1 MIRRLVKMKQFMDKD
16 FLLATETAKKLYH
29 NYAEAMPL
37 CDYHCHLS
45 PKEIWEN
52 KPYSTIT
59 QVWLYGDHYKWRAM
73 RAYGIDEKYI
83 TGDGSDKEKFLAWA
97 KTIQYCIGNPLYHW
111 THLELQRFFGIDEPL
126 TEKNAEEI
134 YDKINAML
142 SEDGFA
148 PRDYIRKSNVAVI
161 CTTDDPKDDL
171 KYHKM
176 IAEEGKMTTK
186 VLPTFR
192 PDKAI
197 EINRDGFCKYINEL
211 SDVAGVKINDI
222 DTLMNVITERIDF
235 FHQAGC
241 RISDHGMTYIPY
253 RTGSDADAIFKK
265 ALSGAKVS
273 FEEEEIFKTAMLL
286 HCGREYAKRNW
297 AMQIH
302 INAIRN
308 NNSRMFAKL
317 GPDTGYDSIFD
328 LQIAENL
335 SGFLDA
341 LEKEDLLPKTIFYSL
356 NPNDNYVL
364 ASMMGNFQ
372 GGTKGKMQ
380 LGSAWW
386 FNDHR
391 DGMVDQMKSLANV
404 GLLSCFV
411 GMLTDSRSFLSYP
424 RHEYF
429 RRILCNIL
437 GEWVENG
444 EYPEDY
450 EILSEIVKGICYNNA
465 IEYFNL

>member
-1 MIRRLVKMKQFMDKD
+1 MKNFMDEN
-16 FLLATETAKKLYH
+16 FLLTTKTAQKLYFD
-29 NYAEAMPL
+29 YAEKMPL

-52 KPYSTIT
+52 KPYTSIT
-59 QVWLYGDHYKWRAM
+59 QVWLGGDHYKWRAM
-73 RAYGIDEKYI
+73 RAYGIDEEYI
-83 TGDGSDKEKFLAWA
+83 TGSKSDKEKFLAWA

-111 THLELQRFFGIDEPL
+111 THLELQRFFGIYEPL

-134 YDKINAML
+134 YDKINAL
-142 SEDGFA
+142 LAKDGFC
-148 PRDYIRKSNVAVI
+148 PRDFIEKSNVAVI
-161 CTTDDPKDDL
+161 CTTDDPKDTL
-171 KYHKM
+171 EYHTK
-176 IAEEGKMTTK
+176 IAEERKMKTK

-192 PDKAI
+192 PDKAV
-197 EINRDGFCKYINEL
+197 EINRDGFCDYIAEL
-211 SDVAGVKINDI
+211 GEVSGIKIICIEDLYNAL
-222 DTLMNVITERIDF
+222 TKRIEY
-235 FHQAGC
+235 FHNAGC

-253 RTGSDADAIFKK
+253 RTGLCADEIFKK
-265 ALSGAKVS
+265 ALNGEKVS
-273 FEEEEIFKTAMLL
+273 FEEEEVFKTAVLL
-286 HCGREYAKRNW
+286 HCGREFAKRNW

-308 NNSRMFAKL
+308 NNSRMFERL
-317 GPDTGYDSIFD
+317 GPDTGFDSIHD
-328 LQIAENL
+328 LKLAENL

-341 LEKEDLLPKTIFYSL
+341 LEKENALPKTIFYSL

-391 DGMVDQMKSLANV
+391 DGMEEQMKNLANV

-437 GEWVENG
+437 GDWVENG
-444 EYPEDY
+444 EYPADY
-450 EILSEIVKGICYNNA
+450 EILGEIVEGICFNNA
-465 IEYFNL
+465 MEYFGF

>member
-1 MIRRLVKMKQFMDKD
+1 MKKFMDKD
-16 FLLATETAKKLYH
+16 FLLTTETSKKLYFE
-29 NYAEAMPL
+29 YAEDMPL

-52 KPYSTIT
+52 KPYTSIT
-59 QVWLYGDHYKWRAM
+59 RVWLGGDHYKWRAM

-83 TGDGSDKEKFLAWA
+83 TGDADDREKFLAWA

-111 THLELQRFFGIDEPL
+111 THLELQRFFGIYEPL

-134 YDKINAML
+134 YNKINSML
-142 SEDGFA
+142 SGEGFR
-148 PRDYIRKSNVAVI
+148 PRDFIEKSNVAVL

-171 KYHKM
+171 EYHKK
-176 IAEEGKMTTK
+176 IAAEGKLSAK
-186 VLPTFR
+186 VLPAFR
-192 PDKAI
+192 PDKAV
-197 EINRDGFCKYINEL
+197 EVNKDGFSDYIKEL
-211 SDVAGVKINDI
+211 SDAAGKKIGSFDE
-222 DTLMNVITERIDF
+222 LLSVLSERIEY
-235 FHQAGC
+235 FHSLGC
-241 RISDHGMTYIPY
+241 RISDHGMTRIPY
-253 RTGSDADAIFKK
+253 RTGIDPNNVFLK
-265 ALSGAKVS
+265 AMSGEKVS
-273 FEEEEIFKTAMLL
+273 SEEEDAYKTAALL
-286 HCGREYAKRNW
+286 HLGREYAKHGW

-308 NNSRMFAKL
+308 NNSKMFEKL

-328 LQIAENL
+328 LQIAESL
-335 SGFLDA
+335 SHFLNA
-341 LEKEDLLPKTIFYSL
+341 LESEGNLPKTIFYSL

-372 GGTKGKMQ
+372 GGVKGKMQ

-386 FNDHR
+386 FNDHK
-391 DGMVDQMKSLANV
+391 DGITEQMKALANV

-429 RRILCNIL
+429 RRILCDIL
-437 GEWVENG
+437 GKWVENG
-444 EYPEDY
+444 EYPDDE
-450 EILSEIVKGICYNNA
+450 EILCKIVKGICFNNA
-465 IEYFNL
+465 MEYFNF

>member
-1 MIRRLVKMKQFMDKD
+1 MKQFMDKD
-16 FLLATETAKKLYH
+16 FLLSTDTAKKLFH
-29 NYAEAMPL
+29 DYAENMPL

-52 KPYSTIT
+52 KPYTTIT

-73 RAYGIDEKYI
+73 RAFGIDEKYI
-83 TGDGSDKEKFLAWA
+83 TGDATDKEKFLAWA

-111 THLELQRFFGIDEPL
+111 THLELQRFFGIYEPL
-126 TEKNAEEI
+126 TERNAEEI

-142 SEDGFA
+142 TGKGFC
-148 PRDYIRKSNVAVI
+148 PRDFIENSNVAVI
-161 CTTDDPKDDL
+161 CTTDDPTDSL
-171 KYHKM
+171 EYHKK
-176 IAEEGKMTTK
+176 IAEEGNLSAK
-186 VLPTFR
+186 VYPTFR

-197 EINRDGFCKYINEL
+197 EINKDGYPDYISKL
-211 SDVAGVKINDI
+211 SEASGIKIDSFDALKEALSNRIEHFVK
-222 DTLMNVITERIDF
+222 
-235 FHQAGC
+235 AGC

-253 RTGSDADAIFKK
+253 RTGICPDEIFKK
-265 ALSGAKVS
+265 ALSGEKVS
-273 FEEEEIFKTAMLL
+273 IEEEEAFKTALLL
-286 HCGREYAKRNW
+286 HCGREYAKHGW

-308 NNSRMFAKL
+308 NNSKMFEKL

-328 LQIAENL
+328 LQLAKNL

-341 LEKEDLLPKTIFYSL
+341 LERESMLPKTIFYSL

-372 GGTKGKMQ
+372 GGKKGKMQ

-391 DGMVDQMKSLANV
+391 DGMEEQMKSLANV

-437 GEWVENG
+437 GNWVENG
-444 EYPEDY
+444 EYPADE
-450 EILSEIVKGICYNNA
+450 EILSEIVKGICFNNA
-465 IEYFNL
+465 AEYFEF